1 MKDLAARLRDWL
13 KSENLF
19 STDDPDILGVFEN
32 PCMKNLTGAVGGL
45 DCDADAQTLLK
56 AILGA

>member
-1 MKDLAARLRDWL
+1 
-13 KSENLF
+13 
-19 STDDPDILGVFEN
+19 
-32 PCMKNLTGAVGGL
+32 MKNLTGAVGGL